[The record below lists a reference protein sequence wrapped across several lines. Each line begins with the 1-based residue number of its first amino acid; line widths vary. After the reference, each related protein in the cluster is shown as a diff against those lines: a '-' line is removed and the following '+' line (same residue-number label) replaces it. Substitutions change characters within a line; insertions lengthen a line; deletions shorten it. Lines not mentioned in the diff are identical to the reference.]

1 MQSVSMN
8 DRQIREISDE
18 IGKMLTISL
27 DTETVRNKVN
37 RLIADYLKKNNID
50 ENRANI
56 AKKISW
62 SVKVSMKK

>member
-50 ENRANI
+50 ENPANI

-62 SVKVSMKK
+62 SVEVSMKK

>member
-62 SVKVSMKK
+62 SVEVSMKK